1 VSFPAAMRPLLLC
14 LAPLVGFAADPT
26 AKLKLAFSDEFDG
39 ASVDTAKWTF
49 EGGSQAVT
57 LKGGKLVLALV
68 ERPDGWQGSAV
79 STRDKFSQV
88 QGYFEAS
95 IRFNAQRG
103 HHGGFL
109 LRNKTT
115 SEPPAATLYYECFGE
130 DKVVPWAKI
139 GDSKGVRELLPVK
152 TDLVLKPGQVSK
164 GFNTYGFLWTD
175 KAYTWFFN
183 GKAVHKLDKPEVK
196 EAMHLNLSHWVS
208 DFERKDLVP
217 GNLPDNVEVDWVK
230 VWK

>member
-1 VSFPAAMRPLLLC
+1 MRPLLLC

>member
-1 VSFPAAMRPLLLC
+1 MRPLLLC

-139 GDSKGVRELLPVK
+139 GDSKGVRELRPVK

>member
-1 VSFPAAMRPLLLC
+1 MRRLLLC

-139 GDSKGVRELLPVK
+139 GDSKGVRELRPVK

-183 GKAVHKLDKPEVK
+183 GKAVHKLDKPEVR